1 MAMESNNVK
10 PKKKQITMKR
20 ISFFLITVALTSCI
34 NIISSTNLSE
44 APIEERTFPITEQ
57 VTAIAASHGAD
68 VIVDP
73 TLAASEMRVTTHTD
87 IFDILECDI
96 KNETLSIGLTSN
108 SLRAKTFEVR
118 IPILAYKDIAVSGG
132 SDFKWDNCVAEEL
145 SIAASGGADVDIT
158 SQSSKINLAI
168 SGGADAEISG
178 RCITLVVAASGGAD
192 ASLEELIANDV
203 TVAASGGAD
212 VTVHATESLVVEA
225 SGGADVA
232 YTGNPTTKDINRS
245 GGADVYRID

>member
-1 MAMESNNVK
+1 
-10 PKKKQITMKR
+10 MKR
-20 ISFFLITVALTSCI
+20 ISLILITIALTSCI

-118 IPILAYKDIAVSGG
+118 VPILAYKDIAVSGG
-132 SDFKWDNCVAEEL
+132 SDFKWNNCVAEEL

-158 SQSSKINLAI
+158 CQSSKINLAI

-212 VTVHATESLVVEA
+212 VTVHATETLVVEA

>member
-1 MAMESNNVK
+1 
-10 PKKKQITMKR
+10 MKR
-20 ISFFLITVALTSCI
+20 ISLILITIALTSCI

-132 SDFKWDNCVAEEL
+132 SDFKWNNCVAEEL

>member
-1 MAMESNNVK
+1 
-10 PKKKQITMKR
+10 MKR
-20 ISFFLITVALTSCI
+20 ISLILITIALTSCI

-57 VTAIAASHGAD
+57 ATAIAASHGAD

-132 SDFKWDNCVAEEL
+132 SDFKWNNCVAEEL

>member
-1 MAMESNNVK
+1 
-10 PKKKQITMKR
+10 MKR
-20 ISFFLITVALTSCI
+20 ISFILITIALTSCI

-96 KNETLSIGLTSN
+96 KNETLSIGLTSD

-132 SDFKWDNCVAEEL
+132 SDFKWNNCVAEEL

>member
-1 MAMESNNVK
+1 
-10 PKKKQITMKR
+10 MKR
-20 ISFFLITVALTSCI
+20 ISFFLITIALTSCI

-96 KNETLSIGLTSN
+96 KDETLSIGLTSN

-132 SDFKWDNCVAEEL
+132 SDFTWDNCVAEKL

>member
-1 MAMESNNVK
+1 
-10 PKKKQITMKR
+10 MKR
-20 ISFFLITVALTSCI
+20 ISFFLITIALTSCI

-96 KNETLSIGLTSN
+96 KDETLSIGLTSD

-132 SDFKWDNCVAEEL
+132 SDFKWNNCVAEEL

-168 SGGADAEISG
+168 SGGADADISG

-225 SGGADVA
+225 SGGADVS

>member
-1 MAMESNNVK
+1 
-10 PKKKQITMKR
+10 MKS
-20 ISFFLITVALTSCI
+20 ISLIFSIIALSSCI

-44 APIEERTFPITEQ
+44 APIEERTFPITEK
-57 VTAIAASHGAD
+57 VTAIVASHGAD

-108 SLRAKTFEVR
+108 SSLRAKTFEVR

-132 SDFKWDNCVAEEL
+132 SDFTWDNCVAEEL

-192 ASLEELIANDV
+192 ADLDELIANDV

-225 SGGADVA
+225 SGGADVS
-232 YTGNPTTKDINRS
+232 YKGNPTTKEIERS
-245 GGADVYRID
+245 GGADVYAID

>member
-1 MAMESNNVK
+1 
-10 PKKKQITMKR
+10 MKR
-20 ISFFLITVALTSCI
+20 ISLILITIALTSCI

-96 KNETLSIGLTSN
+96 NNETLSIGLKSHD
-108 SLRAKTFEVR
+108 LRAKTFEVR

-132 SDFKWDNCVAEEL
+132 SDFTWDNCTAEEL

-158 SQSSKINLAI
+158 GQSSKINLAI

-192 ASLEELIANDV
+192 ADLDELISDNVRVD
-203 TVAASGGAD
+203 ASGGAD
-212 VTVHATESLVVEA
+212 VTVHATHSLVVEA
-225 SGGADVA
+225 SGGADVS
-232 YTGNPTTKDINRS
+232 YKGNPTTKEIERS
-245 GGADVYRID
+245 GGADVYAIN

>member
-1 MAMESNNVK
+1 
-10 PKKKQITMKR
+10 MKS
-20 ISFFLITVALTSCI
+20 ISLIFSIIALSSCI

-96 KNETLSIGLTSN
+96 NNETLSIGLKSHD
-108 SLRAKTFEVR
+108 LRAKTFEVR

-132 SDFKWDNCVAEEL
+132 SDFTWDNCVAEEL

-158 SQSSKINLAI
+158 GQSSKINLAI

-178 RCITLVVAASGGAD
+178 RCIELYVAASGGAD
-192 ASLEELIANDV
+192 ADLDELISDNVRVD
-203 TVAASGGAD
+203 ASGGAD
-212 VTVHATESLVVEA
+212 VTVHATHSLVVEA
-225 SGGADVA
+225 SGGADVS
-232 YTGNPTTKDINRS
+232 YKGNPTTKEIERS
-245 GGADVYRID
+245 GGADVYAID

>member
-1 MAMESNNVK
+1 
-10 PKKKQITMKR
+10 MKR
-20 ISFFLITVALTSCI
+20 ISFFLITIALTSCI

-132 SDFKWDNCVAEEL
+132 SDFKWNNCVAEEL

-158 SQSSKINLAI
+158 CQSSKINLAI

>member
-1 MAMESNNVK
+1 M
-10 PKKKQITMKR
+10 I
-20 ISFFLITVALTSCI
+20 LITIALTSCI

-132 SDFKWDNCVAEEL
+132 SDFKWNNCVAEEL

-212 VTVHATESLVVEA
+212 VTVHATETLVVEA

>member
-1 MAMESNNVK
+1 
-10 PKKKQITMKR
+10 MKR
-20 ISFFLITVALTSCI
+20 ISLILITIALTSCI

-132 SDFKWDNCVAEEL
+132 SDFKWNNCVAEEL

-158 SQSSKINLAI
+158 CQSSKINLAI

-212 VTVHATESLVVEA
+212 VAVHATETLVVEA

>member
-1 MAMESNNVK
+1 
-10 PKKKQITMKR
+10 MKR
-20 ISFFLITVALTSCI
+20 ISFFLITIALTSCI

-132 SDFKWDNCVAEEL
+132 SDFKWNNCVAEEL

-158 SQSSKINLAI
+158 CQSSKINLAI

-212 VTVHATESLVVEA
+212 VSVHATESLVVEA

>member
-1 MAMESNNVK
+1 
-10 PKKKQITMKR
+10 MKR

>member
-1 MAMESNNVK
+1 
-10 PKKKQITMKR
+10 MKR

-87 IFDILECDI
+87 IFDILKCDI

-132 SDFKWDNCVAEEL
+132 SDFKWNNCVAEEL

>member
-1 MAMESNNVK
+1 
-10 PKKKQITMKR
+10 MKR
-20 ISFFLITVALTSCI
+20 ISLILITTALTSCI

-132 SDFKWDNCVAEEL
+132 SDFKWNNCVAEEL

>member
-1 MAMESNNVK
+1 
-10 PKKKQITMKR
+10 MKR
-20 ISFFLITVALTSCI
+20 ISLILITIALTSCI

-132 SDFKWDNCVAEEL
+132 SDFKWNNCVAEEL

-212 VTVHATESLVVEA
+212 VTVHATETLVVEA

>member
-1 MAMESNNVK
+1 
-10 PKKKQITMKR
+10 MKR
-20 ISFFLITVALTSCI
+20 ISLILITIALTSCI

-132 SDFKWDNCVAEEL
+132 SDFKWNNCVSEEL

-212 VTVHATESLVVEA
+212 VAVHATESLVVEA

>member
-1 MAMESNNVK
+1 
-10 PKKKQITMKR
+10 MKR
-20 ISFFLITVALTSCI
+20 ISFFLITIALTSCI

-96 KNETLSIGLTSN
+96 KDETLSIGLTSN

-132 SDFKWDNCVAEEL
+132 SDFKWNNCVAEEL

>member
-1 MAMESNNVK
+1 
-10 PKKKQITMKR
+10 MKR
-20 ISFFLITVALTSCI
+20 ISLILITIALTSCI

-96 KNETLSIGLTSN
+96 KDETLSIGLTSD

-132 SDFKWDNCVAEEL
+132 SDFKWNNCVAEEL

>member
-1 MAMESNNVK
+1 
-10 PKKKQITMKR
+10 MKR

-132 SDFKWDNCVAEEL
+132 SDFKWNNCVAEEL

>member
-1 MAMESNNVK
+1 
-10 PKKKQITMKR
+10 MKS
-20 ISFFLITVALTSCI
+20 ISLIFSIIALSSCI
-34 NIISSTNLSE
+34 HISASTTLSE
-44 APIEERTFPITEQ
+44 APIEERTFPITEK

-73 TLAASEMRVTTHTD
+73 TLVASEMRVTTHTD

-132 SDFKWDNCVAEEL
+132 SDFKWNNCTAEEL

-158 SQSSKINLAI
+158 SQSSKIYLEV

-192 ASLEELIANDV
+192 ADLDELISDNVRVD
-203 TVAASGGAD
+203 ASGGAD
-212 VTVHATESLVVEA
+212 VTVHATHSLVVEA
-225 SGGADVA
+225 SGGADVS
-232 YTGNPTTKDINRS
+232 YKGNPTTKDIERS
-245 GGADVYRID
+245 GGADVYAIN

>member
-1 MAMESNNVK
+1 
-10 PKKKQITMKR
+10 MKR
-20 ISFFLITVALTSCI
+20 ISFFLITIALTSCI

-73 TLAASEMRVTTHTD
+73 TLAASEIRVTTHTD

-132 SDFKWDNCVAEEL
+132 SDFKWNNCVAEEL

>member
-1 MAMESNNVK
+1 
-10 PKKKQITMKR
+10 MKR
-20 ISFFLITVALTSCI
+20 ISLILITIALTSCI

-132 SDFKWDNCVAEEL
+132 SDFKWNNCVAEEL

-212 VTVHATESLVVEA
+212 VIVHATESLVVEA

>member
-1 MAMESNNVK
+1 
-10 PKKKQITMKR
+10 MKS
-20 ISFFLITVALTSCI
+20 ISLIFSIIALSSCI

-57 VTAIAASHGAD
+57 VTAITASHGAD

-96 KNETLSIGLTSN
+96 KNETLSIGITSN

-132 SDFKWDNCVAEEL
+132 SDFTWDNCVAEEL

-158 SQSSKINLAI
+158 GQSSKINLAI

-178 RCITLVVAASGGAD
+178 RCIELYIAASGGAD
-192 ASLEELIANDV
+192 ADLDELMAENV
-203 TVAASGGAD
+203 NVSASGGAD
-212 VTVHATESLVVEA
+212 VTVHATHSLVVEA
-225 SGGADVA
+225 SGGADVS
-232 YTGNPTTKDINRS
+232 YKGNPTTKEIERS
-245 GGADVYRID
+245 GGADVYAID

>member
-1 MAMESNNVK
+1 
-10 PKKKQITMKR
+10 MKR
-20 ISFFLITVALTSCI
+20 ISLILITIALTSCI

-132 SDFKWDNCVAEEL
+132 SDFKWNNCVAEEL
-145 SIAASGGADVDIT
+145 SIAASGGANVDIT

-212 VTVHATESLVVEA
+212 VTVHATETLVVEA

-245 GGADVYRID
+245 GGADVYRIN

>member
-1 MAMESNNVK
+1 
-10 PKKKQITMKR
+10 MKR
-20 ISFFLITVALTSCI
+20 ISLIPITIALTSCI

-132 SDFKWDNCVAEEL
+132 SDFKWNNCVAEEL

>member
-1 MAMESNNVK
+1 
-10 PKKKQITMKR
+10 MKR
-20 ISFFLITVALTSCI
+20 ISFFLITIALTSCI

-132 SDFKWDNCVAEEL
+132 SDFKWNNCVAEEL

-212 VTVHATESLVVEA
+212 VTVHATETLVVEA

>member
-10 PKKKQITMKR
+10 PKKQITMKR
-20 ISFFLITVALTSCI
+20 ISLILITIALTSCI

-108 SLRAKTFEVR
+108 SLRAKTFVVR

-132 SDFKWDNCVAEEL
+132 SDFKWNNCVAEEL